1 MKRIG
6 SVIGIKPEFINEYK
20 KTHADVWPEVL
31 EKISE
36 SKIKNYSVFAQGD
49 RLFSFFEYYGD
60 NFEEDIKKMKESKK
74 FKEWE
79 KFHENMFY
87 PLESLDKFEGW

>member
-1 MKRIG
+1 
-6 SVIGIKPEFINEYK
+6 
-20 KTHADVWPEVL
+20 
-31 EKISE
+31 
-36 SKIKNYSVFAQGD
+36 
-49 RLFSFFEYYGD
+49 
-60 NFEEDIKKMKESKK
+60 MKENKK